1 MPRKKRRKDAG
12 LVRHVVSRGDGRE
25 RIFLDDRDYQ
35 KFYFLLHETVEDYD
49 VECRD
54 VCLMPNHFHLTL
66 FNVRENLSDAMQ
78 FLKGE
83 YASWWNGAH
92 EHVGHV
98 FEGPFKDQIVEE
110 RDYSMSLARYIA
122 LNPVRAGL
130 VERPED
136 WPWSAYRYF
145 AGLAEPPEFL
155 SCAPV
160 LRLFGEGD
168 DEELRER
175 YVRFVLTVTPRELM
189 REEAFRSRQR
199 VIGSREFKQRMK
211 PPARP
216 ASTSRYQPSAVF
228 TPGFV

>member
-1 MPRKKRRKDAG
+1 M
-12 LVRHVVSRGDGRE
+12 RHVVSRGDGRE

-35 KFYFLLHETVEDYD
+35 KFYFLMQEMVETYD

-54 VCLMPNHFHLTL
+54 ICLIPNHFHLTL
-66 FNVRENLSDAMQ
+66 FHERENLSDAMQ

-83 YASWWNGAH
+83 YAIWWNATH
-92 EHVGHV
+92 DHVGHV

-110 RDYSMSLARYIA
+110 QDYALSLARYIA

-130 VERPED
+130 VQRPED

-145 AGLAEPPEFL
+145 AGLADPPEFL

-160 LRLFGEGD
+160 LRLLGEGD
-168 DEELRER
+168 DQELRER
-175 YVRFVLTVTPRELM
+175 YVRFVLTKTPRELM

-199 VIGSREFKQRMK
+199 VIGSREFKRRMK
-211 PPARP
+211 PASRAGSPARH
-216 ASTSRYQPSAVF
+216 QPSAAF

>member
-12 LVRHVVSRGDGRE
+12 LVRHVMSRGDGRE

-35 KFYFLLHETVEDYD
+35 KFYFLLQEMVEEYD

-54 VCLMPNHFHLTL
+54 ICLIPNHFHLTL
-66 FNVRENLSDAMQ
+66 FHERENLSDAMQ

-83 YASWWNGAH
+83 FAIWWNGAH
-92 EHVGHV
+92 DHVGHV
-98 FEGPFKDQIVEE
+98 FEGPFKDQIVQEQ
-110 RDYSMSLARYIA
+110 DYALSLARYIA

-130 VERPED
+130 VQRPED

-145 AGLAEPPEFL
+145 AGLADPPEFL

-160 LRLFGEGD
+160 LRLLGEGD
-168 DEELRER
+168 DQELRER
-175 YVRFVLTVTPRELM
+175 YIRFVLTPTPRELM

-199 VIGSREFKQRMK
+199 VIGCKEFKQRMK
-211 PPARP
+211 SAPRGISPTR
-216 ASTSRYQPSAVF
+216 SQPSTVF